1 MADIVKSTKVTRT
14 ALVRKLKQGLL
25 ASPGETSLSEALD
38 IVEDLER
45 VLDLLENHHEGVLVK
60 RINDKKISLVYPPT
74 LTSIGEFE
82 WDGSESDLGIMI
94 AGMIR

>member
-14 ALVRKLKQGLL
+14 ALVKKLKQGLL

-38 IVEDLER
+38 IV
-45 VLDLLENHHEGVLVK
+45 
-60 RINDKKISLVYPPT
+60 
-74 LTSIGEFE
+74 GEFE